1 MDFDMKRIWFQM
13 STWLL
18 WLALPLTALRYW
30 MVWDQLPARMATHF
44 DASGHPNGWMSR
56 ETSLWF
62 AVGLT
67 ALMLVIFTLVPY
79 LVARKR
85 GTSAAFCWACVAF
98 AWVIVGFVFYVNT
111 SLIEYN
117 LTGRPIT
124 MAPVLLIV
132 PVAIVVL
139 TALFLASG
147 RGPSL
152 TSATSVAEETHASR
166 MWALVFL
173 IPAGAELWV
182 LARIHVSGAQ
192 IGLGLIGLL
201 FVLIAL
207 QAWTGFQYRF
217 TSAGVEIRTLG
228 FRLQSIPL
236 GAIRHY
242 GIEKWNALRGYGI
255 RGMGG
260 TRAYVWGNRVVHITT
275 DHGDVFLGHND
286 PARLV
291 RDLDA
296 IKGFA
301 HS

>member
-1 MDFDMKRIWFQM
+1 MDIDMKRTWFQV

-30 MVWDQLPARMATHF
+30 MAWDQLPARMATHF
-44 DASGHPNGWMSR
+44 DASGHPNGWMPR
-56 ETSLWF
+56 DTSLWF
-62 AVGLT
+62 ALGLT

-79 LVARKR
+79 LAARKR

-98 AWVIVGFVFYVNT
+98 AWVIVGFVFYVNN
-111 SLIEYN
+111 SLVEYN
-117 LTGRPIT
+117 LTG
-124 MAPVLLIV
+124 
-132 PVAIVVL
+132 
-139 TALFLASG
+139 LFLASG

-152 TSATSVAEETHASR
+152 TSGTRVAEETHASR

-182 LARIHVSGAQ
+182 LARIHVPGAQ
-192 IGLGLIGLL
+192 VGLGLTCLL
-201 FVLIAL
+201 FVLIAV

-236 GAIRHY
+236 AAIRHY
-242 GIEKWNALRGYGI
+242 SIAKWNALRGYGI
-255 RGMGG
+255 RGLGG
-260 TRAYVWGNRVVHITT
+260 RRAYVWGNRVVHIAT

-301 HS
+301 HL